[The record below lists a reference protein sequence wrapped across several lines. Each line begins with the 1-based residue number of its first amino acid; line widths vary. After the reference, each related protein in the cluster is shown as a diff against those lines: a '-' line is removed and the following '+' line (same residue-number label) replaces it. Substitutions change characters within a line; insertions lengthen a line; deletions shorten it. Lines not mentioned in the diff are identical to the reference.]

1 MMKPLGVTSDYLVK
15 LARNCLEKQPEILP
29 CDIFKSE
36 SVLVANKGFIINS
49 QMSNLPGSHFLCVLI
64 KEEEIIY
71 FDSLAFP
78 ILNAYI
84 ITKLKTEN
92 TNPRK
97 PIRYCDQAIQG
108 ANSVFC
114 GLYCLSFL
122 IVCQRRRKTF
132 KEFLNMFSYEA
143 PGCYISNEKVCASII
158 ESSLTL
164 S

>member
-1 MMKPLGVTSDYLVK
+1 MKTLGVTSDYLAE
-15 LARNCLEKQPEILP
+15 LARDCLEEQPEILP
-29 CDIFKSE
+29 CNVFKSE
-36 SVLVANKGFIINS
+36 SVLSVNKGFIINS
-49 QMSNLPGSHFLCVLI
+49 QISDLPGSHFLCVLI
-64 KEEEIIY
+64 KEDEIIY

-78 ILNAYI
+78 ILNSYI
-84 ITKLKTEN
+84 ITKLRREN

-158 ESSLTL
+158 KSSLTL

>member
-1 MMKPLGVTSDYLVK
+1 MSNFGVSSTYLAE
-15 LARNCLEKQPEILP
+15 LAQDCLKKQPEIVP
-29 CDIFKSE
+29 CDIFLNESE
-36 SVLVANKGFIINS
+36 LAVNKGFIINS
-49 QMSNLPGSHFLCVLI
+49 QISDLPGSHFLCVLI

-84 ITKLKTEN
+84 TTKLKTAN
-92 TNPRK
+92 K

-132 KEFLNMFSYEA
+132 KEFMNMFSYES

-158 ESSLTL
+158 KSSLTL

>member
-1 MMKPLGVTSDYLVK
+1 MKTLGVTSDYLAE
-15 LARNCLEKQPEILP
+15 LARDCLEEQPEILP
-29 CDIFKSE
+29 CNVFKSE
-36 SVLVANKGFIINS
+36 SVLSVNKGFIINS
-49 QMSNLPGSHFLCVLI
+49 QISDLPGSHFLCVLI
-64 KEEEIIY
+64 KEDEIIY

-132 KEFLNMFSYEA
+132 KEFLNMFSYEP
-143 PGCYISNEKVCASII
+143 PGCYISNEEVCVSII
-158 ESSLTL
+158 KSSLTL

>member
-1 MMKPLGVTSDYLVK
+1 MKTLGVTSDYLAE
-15 LARNCLEKQPEILP
+15 LARDCLEEQPEILP
-29 CDIFKSE
+29 CNVFKSE
-36 SVLVANKGFIINS
+36 SVLSVNKGFIINS
-49 QMSNLPGSHFLCVLI
+49 QISDLPGSHFLCVLI

-84 ITKLKTEN
+84 TAKLKTAN
-92 TNPRK
+92 K

-108 ANSVFC
+108 ANSVYC

-122 IVCQRRRKTF
+122 ITCQRRRKTF
-132 KEFLNMFSYEA
+132 EEFLNLFSYES
-143 PGCYISNEKVCASII
+143 PGCYISNEEVCVSII
-158 ESSLTL
+158 KSSLTL

>member
-1 MMKPLGVTSDYLVK
+1 MKTLGVTSDYLAE
-15 LARNCLEKQPEILP
+15 LARDCLEEQPEILP
-29 CDIFKSE
+29 CNVFKSE
-36 SVLVANKGFIINS
+36 SVLSVNKGFIINS
-49 QMSNLPGSHFLCVLI
+49 QISDLPGSHFLCVLI
-64 KEEEIIY
+64 KEDEIIY

-78 ILNAYI
+78 ILNSYI
-84 ITKLKTEN
+84 ITKLRREN

-97 PIRYCDQAIQG
+97 RIRYCNQAIQG

>member
-1 MMKPLGVTSDYLVK
+1 MKTLGVTSDYLAE
-15 LARNCLEKQPEILP
+15 LARDCLEEQPEILP
-29 CDIFKSE
+29 CNVFKSE
-36 SVLVANKGFIINS
+36 SVLSVNKGFIINS
-49 QMSNLPGSHFLCVLI
+49 QISDLPGSHFLCVLI
-64 KEEEIIY
+64 KEDEIIY

-78 ILNAYI
+78 ILNSYI
-84 ITKLKTEN
+84 ITKLRREN

-122 IVCQRRRKTF
+122 IACQRRRKTF
-132 KEFLNMFSYEA
+132 KEFLNMFSYEP

-158 ESSLTL
+158 KSSLTL

>member
-1 MMKPLGVTSDYLVK
+1 MKNLGVTSDYLAE
-15 LARNCLEKQPEILP
+15 LAPNCLEEQPEILS

-36 SVLVANKGFIINS
+36 SVLAPNKGFIINS

-84 ITKLKTEN
+84 TAKLKTAN
-92 TNPRK
+92 K
-97 PIRYCDQAIQG
+97 PIRYCDQAVQG
-108 ANSVFC
+108 ANSVYC

-122 IVCQRRRKTF
+122 ITCQRRRKTF
-132 KEFLNMFSYEA
+132 EEFLNMFSYES
-143 PGCYISNEKVCASII
+143 PGCYISNEEVCLSII
-158 ESSLTL
+158 KSSLTL

>member
-1 MMKPLGVTSDYLVK
+1 MKNLGVTSDYLAE
-15 LARNCLEKQPEILP
+15 LARDCLEEQPEILP
-29 CDIFKSE
+29 CNVFKSE
-36 SVLVANKGFIINS
+36 SVLSVNKGFIINS
-49 QMSNLPGSHFLCVLI
+49 QISDLPGSHFLCVLI
-64 KEEEIIY
+64 KEDEIIY

-84 ITKLKTEN
+84 ITKLKREN
-92 TNPRK
+92 KNPRK
-97 PIRYCDQAIQG
+97 RIRYCDLAIQG

-132 KEFLNMFSYEA
+132 KEFLNMFSYEP
-143 PGCYISNEKVCASII
+143 PGCYISNEEVCTSII
-158 ESSLTL
+158 KSSLTL

>member
-1 MMKPLGVTSDYLVK
+1 MKKIGVTSDYLAE
-15 LARNCLEKQPEILP
+15 LARDCLEEQPEILP
-29 CDIFKSE
+29 CNVFKSE
-36 SVLVANKGFIINS
+36 SVLTVNKGFIINS
-49 QMSNLPGSHFLCVLI
+49 QISDLSGSHFLCVLI

-132 KEFLNMFSYEA
+132 KEFLNMFSYES

-158 ESSLTL
+158 KSSLTL

>member
-1 MMKPLGVTSDYLVK
+1 MKNLGVTSDYLAE
-15 LARNCLEKQPEILP
+15 LARDCLEEQPEILP
-29 CDIFKSE
+29 CNVFKSE
-36 SVLVANKGFIINS
+36 SVLTVNKGFIINS
-49 QMSNLPGSHFLCVLI
+49 QISDLSGSHFLCVLI

-132 KEFLNMFSYEA
+132 KEFLNMFSYES

-158 ESSLTL
+158 KSSLTL

>member
-1 MMKPLGVTSDYLVK
+1 MKNLGVTSDYLAE
-15 LARNCLEKQPEILP
+15 LARDCLEEQPEILP
-29 CDIFKSE
+29 CNVFKSE
-36 SVLVANKGFIINS
+36 SVLSVNKGFIINS
-49 QMSNLPGSHFLCVLI
+49 QISDLPGSHFLCVLI
-64 KEEEIIY
+64 KEDEIIY

-78 ILNAYI
+78 ILNSYI
-84 ITKLKTEN
+84 ITKLRREN

-158 ESSLTL
+158 KSSLTL

>member
-1 MMKPLGVTSDYLVK
+1 MKPLGVTSDYLAE
-15 LARNCLEKQPEILP
+15 LARNCLEKQPEVLP

-36 SVLVANKGFIINS
+36 SVLAPNKGFIINS

-158 ESSLTL
+158 KSSLTL